1 MKASEI
7 ADLSSLDA
15 AIMLPLNNA
24 HADETSALDAA
35 SLTALLDLAFYARG
49 IDRGATALL
58 IALDQNARYD
68 SPNFLWFKANRES
81 FVYIDRV
88 IISSAARGHGLGRS
102 LYEDLFA
109 VAKHAGHNRVVCEV
123 NIDPPNRVSEA
134 FHAVMGFCAVGE
146 ATIHSGTKT
155 VRYLERSLRQS

>member
-68 SPNFLWFKANRES
+68 SPNFLWFDRS
-81 FVYIDRV
+81 LGDFVYVDRV
-88 IISSAARGHGLGRS
+88 VVAPAFRGRRLADHLYDDFEGFARTRGVSRIT
-102 LYEDLFA
+102 
-109 VAKHAGHNRVVCEV
+109 CEV
-123 NIDPPNRVSEA
+123 NVEPPNPASLR
-134 FHAVMGFCAVGE
+134 FHARRGFREIGRLPYGE
-146 ATIHSGTKT
+146 AKI
-155 VRYLERSLRQS
+155 VALLELTL